1 MSDLDQKDVQTD
13 SAEAE
18 RIGKRNRVVG
28 LSLGV
33 FVIALGIISYFRIK
47 GLAP

>member
-1 MSDLDQKDVQTD
+1 MSNVDQNGDQAPTV
-13 SAEAE
+13 EAE
-18 RIGKRNRVVG
+18 RVKKRNKVVG
-28 LSLGV
+28 LSLGI

>member
-1 MSDLDQKDVQTD
+1 MSDPDQQETQTTEVD
-13 SAEAE
+13 AE
-18 RIGKRNRVVG
+18 RVRKRNRVVG
-28 LSLGV
+28 LSLGI

>member
-1 MSDLDQKDVQTD
+1 MNEQDQMDTQSTKNDAKRV
-13 SAEAE
+13 
-18 RIGKRNRVVG
+18 RKRNRVVG
-28 LSLGV
+28 LSLGF

>member
-1 MSDLDQKDVQTD
+1 MSDLNKNDAQTEA
-13 SAEAE
+13 AEAE
-18 RIGKRNRVVG
+18 RVNKRNRVVG
-28 LSLGV
+28 LSLGI

>member
-1 MSDLDQKDVQTD
+1 MSDFDQTEDQTTVV
-13 SAEAE
+13 EAE
-18 RIGKRNRVVG
+18 RVKKRNKVVG
-28 LSLGV
+28 LSLGF

>member
-1 MSDLDQKDVQTD
+1 MSELNQKETQ
-13 SAEAE
+13 SANVDAE
-18 RIGKRNRVVG
+18 RVRKRNRVVG
-28 LSLGV
+28 LSLAV

>member
-1 MSDLDQKDVQTD
+1 MSEQDQEETQ
-13 SAEAE
+13 SAGAEAD
-18 RIGKRNRVVG
+18 RVRKRNRVVG
-28 LSLGV
+28 LSLGI

>member
-1 MSDLDQKDVQTD
+1 MSEQDQMDTQSNKDNADGV
-13 SAEAE
+13 
-18 RIGKRNRVVG
+18 RKRNRVVG
-28 LSLGV
+28 LSLGI

>member
-1 MSDLDQKDVQTD
+1 MNSIDQNEDQT
-13 SAEAE
+13 SVVEEE
-18 RIGKRNRVVG
+18 RVKKRNKVVG
-28 LSLGV
+28 LSLGI